1 MSDTNYGGIIITN
14 PNDYYNQDYYNN
26 RYKNITNVSELNN
39 YYLAQPN
46 NNQFIIKCSN
56 DLIGFLPVVLIT
68 GVFTAILVCLEI
80 FAEDDK
86 DKNEFGKCFGIGFVG
101 WVFTSIFFALL
112 MSPIRPKIV
121 FEEIE
126 IKLTIYYLFFCIH
139 RTITYQKGDIKKF
152 EVIREIKD
160 KANKAK
166 IIYYDKDNLKR
177 AFPFT
182 HNFTVDEA
190 EYFVYIANNYV

>member
-14 PNDYYNQDYYNN
+14 PNDYYNQDYYKN

-46 NNQFIIKCSN
+46 NNQFIINRSN
-56 DLIGFLPVVLIT
+56 DWIGCLPVALIT
-68 GVFTAILVCLEI
+68 GVFTAISVCVEI

-86 DKNEFGKCFGIGFVG
+86 DKSEFGLFFGIGFFG
-101 WVFTSIFFALL
+101 WVFTSIFFTFL
-112 MSPIRPKIV
+112 MSPIRHKIV

-152 EVIREIKD
+152 EVKRNKD

>member
-14 PNDYYNQDYYNN
+14 PNDYYNQDYYDN

-39 YYLAQPN
+39 YYMKQPN

-56 DLIGFLPVVLIT
+56 DVFGLLPIALVFLGFAAGLACI
-68 GVFTAILVCLEI
+68 EI
-80 FAEDDK
+80 FAEDGENK
-86 DKNEFGKCFGIGFVG
+86 SESGLCFGIGLLG
-101 WVFTSIFFALL
+101 WVFTHLFFGFL
-112 MSPIRPKIV
+112 MSPIRHKIV

-139 RTITYQKGDIKKF
+139 RTITYQRGDIKKF

-160 KANKAK
+160 KANKAR

-177 AFPFT
+177 NFPFT